1 MNHIISMILF
11 VLFGILI
18 LIEYF
23 KDKKTYRLITI
34 IPILFAIFFQLQ
46 SSNSISNPLL
56 NILIG
61 ILTFI
66 GFFIFYLILKDKKI
80 RSKGL

>member
-18 LIEYF
+18 FIEYF
-23 KDKKTYRLITI
+23 KNKKTYRLITI
-34 IPILFAIFFQLQ
+34 IPILLAIFFQMQ

-61 ILTFI
+61 ILTLI
-66 GFFIFYLILKDKKI
+66 GFFIFHLILKDKEI

>member
-34 IPILFAIFFQLQ
+34 IPILFAIFFQQQ

-66 GFFIFYLILKDKKI
+66 GFFIFYLILKDKK
-80 RSKGL
+80 